1 MDAKLTAS
9 GHTTLVLSGP
19 YMGGVNFR
27 LQLSVMLN
35 NSYNFALLLG
45 ATRTGREDIHSINA
59 FNDIMEKQYAAL
71 RELIENLVGRKMQTP
86 RDFDFLALYIWG
98 TLHTHISPTT
108 LKRFWGYLPSST
120 DATPRISTLDILAS
134 LAGYKRWSHYLEQT
148 RNGACVDSGF
158 TCDKFLY
165 TRTLPEGTHLQLTW
179 QPARQVCIRLEGQ
192 DLFVVVAS
200 VGSKLSVGDTFICPC
215 FVQGE
220 PLHLHCLRHE
230 GGAPTDYVCGKMGG
244 IRYKVIEKP
253 TLKE

>member
-1 MDAKLTAS
+1 
-9 GHTTLVLSGP
+9 
-19 YMGGVNFR
+19 
-27 LQLSVMLN
+27 MLN

-45 ATRTGREDIHSINA
+45 ATRIGREDIHCINA

-179 QPARQVCIRLEGQ
+179 QPPGRCASALRGRTSLWSWHLWAASFRWAIRSSAPALCKESLCTSTACATREEPPPITFAARWAA
-192 DLFVVVAS
+192 FAM
-200 VGSKLSVGDTFICPC
+200 K
-215 FVQGE
+215 
-220 PLHLHCLRHE
+220 
-230 GGAPTDYVCGKMGG
+230 
-244 IRYKVIEKP
+244 
-253 TLKE
+253 